1 MPKPHA
7 VFKPEA
13 PVRWTSQSQG
23 STAKKHGK
31 VVAVLLPGAKPDP
44 AIYPKLAKNC
54 GSGRNHESYI
64 VEVQV
69 GPKNRS
75 VYYWPVVSVLTLDT

>member
-1 MPKPHA
+1 MPKPNA
-7 VFKPEA
+7 VFKRES
-13 PVRWTSQSQG
+13 PVRWSSQSQG
-23 STAKKHGK
+23 CTKEKHGK
-31 VVAVLLPGAKPDP
+31 VVEVLPPGAKPD
-44 AIYPKLAKNC
+44 AALYPKLAKNC

-75 VYYWPVVSVLTLDT
+75 VHYWPVVTVLKLDT